1 MGLCTPFRSFTK
13 IQCET
18 VSAEVGSTKLHR
30 DDLEGEPGG
39 EPSWQALGRPE
50 SLEWRKSRARPLVES
65 DSERGSCGHRG
76 PEFDVQGL

>member
-39 EPSWQALGRPE
+39 GTELADAWQTSVTGVEERAEQGR
-50 SLEWRKSRARPLVES
+50 
-65 DSERGSCGHRG
+65 
-76 PEFDVQGL
+76 